1 MTNLKAGIE
10 QYIDR
15 HREEMLQVWK
25 DVVNLEGRSDDVNNL
40 RLAVEYLKV
49 KFESAGMKC
58 RLLPQG
64 PRTQDYLVGVLGEG
78 RPGRPVL
85 FSGHYD
91 TILPKGQYG
100 PNPFQIEGGRARGP
114 GVLDMKGGIV
124 VALYAV
130 KALNSVGYD
139 ERPIKICFV
148 SDEESCHEFNDNAG
162 KAIMDS
168 AAGCLCAF
176 NMETGRINND
186 LCVGRSARVEFNL
199 KVTGVSSHAGNDFTS
214 GRNAIEEMARKL
226 IELQELTDL
235 KAGSTVNCG
244 VIRGGTVA
252 NAVPGL
258 CTMDVDMRFLKQSE
272 LEKTVEAARKICE
285 KTFVDGTTTEYKYR
299 VAMPAFETIPGVLEL
314 YELVKSVSE
323 ECGYG
328 TPGKIVLGGVS
339 DASYLTCA
347 GIPALCSM
355 GVRGESNHTDHEYA
369 VVDSLFERSK
379 LLANVCANLAA
390 FQG

>member
-1 MTNLKAGIE
+1 MMHLKAGIE
-10 QYIDR
+10 QYIDT

-25 DVVNLEGRSDDVNNL
+25 DLVNLEGRSDDLDSL
-40 RLAVEYLKV
+40 RLVLERLKE
-49 KFESAGMKC
+49 KFESAGMEC
-58 RLLPQG
+58 QLLPQG
-64 PRTQDYLVGVLGEG
+64 PKTQDYLVGVLGKDRSG
-78 RPGRPVL
+78 KPVL

-91 TILPKGQYG
+91 TILPKGKYG
-100 PNPFQIEGGRARGP
+100 PNPFRIEGTHARGP

-124 VALYAV
+124 AALYAV

-148 SDEESCHEFNDNAG
+148 SDEESCHAFNDNAG

-186 LCVGRSARVEFNL
+186 LCIGRSARVEFNL

-226 IELQELTDL
+226 IELQELTNL
-235 KAGSTVNCG
+235 EAGSTVNCG
-244 VIRGGTVA
+244 VISGGTVA

-272 LEKTVEAARKICE
+272 LEKTVEAAKKICE
-285 KTFVDGTTTEYKYR
+285 KVFVDGTTTTYKYR
-299 VAMPAFETIPGVLEL
+299 VAMPAFESIPGVMEL
-314 YELVKSVSE
+314 YELVMSVSE
-323 ECGYG
+323 ACGYG

-347 GIPALCSM
+347 GIPTLCSM
-355 GVRGESNHTDHEYA
+355 GVRGESNHTDNEYA
-369 VVDSLFERSK
+369 VVESLFERSK
-379 LLANVCANLAA
+379 LLANVCTHLAE
-390 FQG
+390 FPG